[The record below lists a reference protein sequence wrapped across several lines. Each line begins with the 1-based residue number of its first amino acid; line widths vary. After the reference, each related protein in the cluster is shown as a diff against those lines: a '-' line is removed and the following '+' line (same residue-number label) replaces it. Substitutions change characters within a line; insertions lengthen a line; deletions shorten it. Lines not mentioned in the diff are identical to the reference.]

1 MKGFDVYNPF
11 YCFDDAKFFNVF
23 SSMLFSRQE
32 KSTKKKKAMTPQ
44 EDPSRS
50 LKPSE
55 IEHFRNTFKVFD
67 INNDGTITIDELEN
81 VLRSMGQNPTRE
93 ELVDL
98 MNEADIDGNG
108 SIDEHE
114 FLIMMANRKVDEME
128 EHHFEAAFKVFDK
141 NGDGSISHDEM
152 KIVMK
157 ELGDEMTDKEIDDLI
172 EEADEDGDGE
182 IDYDEFCKMMTKH
195 KRTSRA
201 RYKRL
206 SKVMAFSAIKEPK
219 SLTPKK
225 NVIPEPGGLIL
236 HRGWIPWALRDK
248 LHRP

>member
-1 MKGFDVYNPF
+1 MN
-11 YCFDDAKFFNVF
+11 
-23 SSMLFSRQE
+23 
-32 KSTKKKKAMTPQ
+32 
-44 EDPSRS
+44 
-50 LKPSE
+50 
-55 IEHFRNTFKVFD
+55 
-67 INNDGTITIDELEN
+67 
-81 VLRSMGQNPTRE
+81 QNPTRE

-114 FLIMMANRKVDEME
+114 FLIMMANRKSDTLE
-128 EHHFEAAFKVFDK
+128 EHQYEAAFKVFDK

-152 KIVMK
+152 KTVMK
-157 ELGDEMTDKEIDDLI
+157 ELGDEMTEQEIDDLI

-182 IDYDEFCKMMTKH
+182 IDYDEFCKMMTRH

-219 SLTPKK
+219 SLSAQK

-236 HRGWIPWALRDK
+236 HRGWIPWNMRDK
-248 LHRP
+248 LQRPWEVHKGRIITVFGTFRPGKDIHDYKIPNNPYNNEWHNIALEDFVTFWEMANRFDNKYYYFQALQIGDQSNGLTPKDADGI